1 MGLFK
6 SILDIAVKAAADA
19 IKEKAGQKG
28 YNKDEESRYNRDERT
43 TTSYRAQNAQPTQ
56 NEQPKIEIERTLQEW
71 EAYFDEII
79 RTNFPQFNVKR
90 NVPVTDLT
98 GFTADTFQLYET
110 RPYQTYK
117 AEWGKPY
124 TFVLYRGEKP
134 AGVVMLGGGHTHD
147 KNVKYLISRMYCK
160 KLGMPYINFYTQME
174 NERTY
179 VIGRIKDLML
189 GH

>member
-1 MGLFK
+1 MGLLK
-6 SILDIAVKAAADA
+6 SIFDVVLKTATDA
-19 IKEKAGQKG
+19 IKEKTGQQG
-28 YNKDEESRYNRDERT
+28 YNKQESHYNRQEHQ
-43 TTSYRAQNAQPTQ
+43 TTSYSSQSSQVQP
-56 NEQPKIEIERTLQEW
+56 QPVYRTPNEW

-79 RTNFPQFNVKR
+79 RSNFPQFVVKR

-117 AEWGKPY
+117 AEWGQPY
-124 TFVLYRGEKP
+124 TFVLYRGTVP

-174 NERTY
+174 NERSY
-179 VIGRIKDLML
+179 VIQRIKDLML

>member
-6 SILDIAVKAAADA
+6 SILDVAIKVATDA
-19 IKEKAGQKG
+19 IKEKTGQQG
-28 YNKDEESRYNRDERT
+28 YNKQEESRYNRDEHPS
-43 TTSYRAQNAQPTQ
+43 TSYRDQSSKPFQSAQEPIA
-56 NEQPKIEIERTLQEW
+56 EERTYQQW
-71 EAYFDEII
+71 VDYFDEII
-79 RTNFPQFNVKR
+79 RTNFPQFNVKQ

-117 AEWGKPY
+117 AEWGQPY
-124 TFVLYRGEKP
+124 TFVLCRGTVP

-160 KLGMPYINFYTQME
+160 KLGIPYINFYLQME
-174 NERTY
+174 NERNY